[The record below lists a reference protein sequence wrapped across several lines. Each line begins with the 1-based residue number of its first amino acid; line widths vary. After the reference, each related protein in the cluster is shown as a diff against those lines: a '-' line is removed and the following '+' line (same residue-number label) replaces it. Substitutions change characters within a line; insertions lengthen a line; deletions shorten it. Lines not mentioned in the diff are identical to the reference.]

1 MPQEYLRSP
10 SLALL
15 SSKFLRVPLIQVDIC
30 VPINQ
35 LSIAEAGCCIGNLLA
50 QALCPNLYNQF
61 SRSIRV
67 TQLEYPLQS
76 MVQCRQEW
84 VAEAQTSP
92 QHEPLRATT
101 LLRSVEYHRRPIVP
115 SATNNVCIIV
125 CLSFT
130 DFAIAFLRRD
140 SRSFSFQD
148 DSKATAKISEIVQQL
163 NSMSS
168 NHQFTLPP

>member
-61 SRSIRV
+61 SRSIRM

-76 MVQCRQEW
+76 MVQCRREW
-84 VAEAQTSP
+84 VAEAQLERNSAMMAIYLSNEKAGTVLSNSHTMELAHVAPTRTS
-92 QHEPLRATT
+92 
-101 LLRSVEYHRRPIVP
+101 
-115 SATNNVCIIV
+115 
-125 CLSFT
+125 
-130 DFAIAFLRRD
+130 
-140 SRSFSFQD
+140 
-148 DSKATAKISEIVQQL
+148 
-163 NSMSS
+163 
-168 NHQFTLPP
+168 